1 MKSKTKAAV
10 IILMLILAALAL
22 CACDSTQ
29 VGNRVIG
36 GKDVQ
41 TFTYAYIRLGDRDIV
56 EGYIT
61 QWRDYTNSDTVQVMI
76 DGKYYLT
83 HYSCVVMVAD
93 PAHGN
98 LGYSGTPYQ
107 DHGGN

>member
-1 MKSKTKAAV
+1 MKKFKTAV
-10 IILMLILAALAL
+10 LTLMLILAALIL
-22 CACDSTQ
+22 CACEGTQ
-29 VGNRVIG
+29 VGNRVIA

-41 TFTYAYIRLGDRDIV
+41 TFTYAYIRLGDKDIV
-56 EGYIT
+56 EGYVN

-76 DGKYYLT
+76 DGKYDLT
-83 HYSCVVMVAD
+83 HYSCVVLVAD